1 MMQTAAMMFSEKD
14 PKHHVD
20 IKQLLII
27 LSDGRGVFS
36 EGETVHICSSIVN
49 VGLTHISAH
58 RHSHYIEKS
67 LYMYTCITSYPT
79 LYHMRMVA
87 IHIAHSQYSPNERS
101 WLMFSFE

>member
-36 EGETVHICSSIVN
+36 EGETVHICSSFCCTIVN
-49 VGLTHISAH
+49 VGRITGTVTTLRNHCTCTHALH
-58 RHSHYIEKS
+58 HT
-67 LYMYTCITSYPT
+67 LLCTTC
-79 LYHMRMVA
+79 A
-87 IHIAHSQYSPNERS
+87 
-101 WLMFSFE
+101 WLQFILPIVSTVQMSGAG

>member
-36 EGETVHICSSIVN
+36 EGETVHICSSFCCTIVN

-67 LYMYTCITSYPT
+67 LYMYTCITSYLLCT
-79 LYHMRMVA
+79 TCA
-87 IHIAHSQYSPNERS
+87 
-101 WLMFSFE
+101 WLQFILPIVSTVQMSGAG